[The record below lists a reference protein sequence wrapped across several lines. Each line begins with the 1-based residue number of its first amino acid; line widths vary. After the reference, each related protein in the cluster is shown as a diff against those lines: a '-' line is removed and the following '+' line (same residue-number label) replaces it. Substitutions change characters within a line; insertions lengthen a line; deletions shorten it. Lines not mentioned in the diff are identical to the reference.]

1 MRVTADESFTA
12 VIYGG
17 QMLDITKGE
26 VLKGDVAN
34 YLLGSG
40 APVTR
45 SGSDEEPAEDEQD
58 PSGGQP
64 DDLGDEELNI
74 DGKIDDVLSWVG
86 DSKERATEARM
97 AEEAKG
103 DKARPRLL
111 SKLAE
116 LEA

>member
-17 QMLDITKGE
+17 QMLDITKGD

-40 APVTR
+40 APVTPDE
-45 SGSDEEPAEDEQD
+45 SDEEPAEVEQED
-58 PSGGQP
+58 LAEEQS
-64 DDLGDEELNI
+64 DDLGEELNI
-74 DGKIDDVLSWVG
+74 DGKIDDVLAWVG
-86 DSKERATEARM
+86 DSKERATEARV